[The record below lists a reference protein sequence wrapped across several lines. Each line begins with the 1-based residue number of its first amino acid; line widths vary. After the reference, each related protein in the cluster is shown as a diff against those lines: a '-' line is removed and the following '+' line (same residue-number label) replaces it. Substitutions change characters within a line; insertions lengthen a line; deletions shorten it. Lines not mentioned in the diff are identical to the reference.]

1 MSRYYRLNL
10 FHLICLNSVFQ
21 SMFPKSRMVYIN
33 ISSILAL
40 QPLTTWGN
48 YCGGKAARWDI
59 TLSPFSSLQ
68 PKSLLFP
75 AEMPC
80 SGCWQ

>member
-48 YCGGKAARWDI
+48 YCGGKAAR
-59 TLSPFSSLQ
+59 
-68 PKSLLFP
+68 
-75 AEMPC
+75 
-80 SGCWQ
+80 SGEHLVRQT

>member
-10 FHLICLNSVFQ
+10 FSVICLNSVFQ
-21 SMFPKSRMVYIN
+21 SMFPKSRMVFIN

-48 YCGGKAARWDI
+48 YCGGKAARYTD
-59 TLSPFSSLQ
+59 LDPCRPFFQLYLEHSLKE
-68 PKSLLFP
+68 P
-75 AEMPC
+75 
-80 SGCWQ
+80 